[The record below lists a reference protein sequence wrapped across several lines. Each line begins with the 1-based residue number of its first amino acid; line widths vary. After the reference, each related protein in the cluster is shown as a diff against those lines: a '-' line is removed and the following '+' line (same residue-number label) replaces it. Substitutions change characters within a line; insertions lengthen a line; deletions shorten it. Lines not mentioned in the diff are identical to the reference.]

1 MLKTILQNNIKHASR
16 VNILSKL
23 NTCIYHNPFHVG
35 SFGDSTCFLHVSS
48 SACLL
53 STFGKIICET
63 CQSYH
68 KYIKGIHS
76 VLEDILQLPLDA
88 SVHVFV

>member
-1 MLKTILQNNIKHASR
+1 MLQEFK
-16 VNILSKL
+16 ILSKL
-23 NTCIYHNPFHVG
+23 NTCIVTTLFM
-35 SFGDSTCFLHVSS
+35 LHPLVTQLVSSMLGS

-63 CQSYH
+63 CLSYH
-68 KYIKGIHS
+68 KYIKDIHS